1 MNPRPKVGDTLR
13 ELSRRFPKAFAMDAD
28 GKRPLKNGILHDI
41 WAAAPD
47 LAYDPLRFALGQY
60 VGGTTY
66 LEQIIEGEQRWGLYG
81 EPAGVVTTAE
91 EEQAREK
98 LARIY
103 ERRAPQKSRP
113 PTASER
119 RTN

>member
-1 MNPRPKVGDTLR
+1 MSHPKVGDTLR
-13 ELSRRFPKAFAMDAD
+13 ELSRRFPKAFAMETH
-28 GKRPLKNGILHDI
+28 GKRPLKHGIFHDI
-41 WAAAPD
+41 WNAAPD

-91 EEQAREK
+91 EEEAREK

-103 ERRAPQKSRP
+103 ERRAPQRKRE
-113 PTASER
+113 AAE
-119 RTN
+119 